1 MGDLRLEMALQG
13 SAEDWVARVEK
24 ATLEALGY
32 ATFRT
37 ARFVQDELRDDVRK
51 AGLGDGIA
59 NAWRIEHYPKHRKLS
74 WNPGAFIWSN
84 AAHIVEAHA
93 RGEPIRAGGG
103 GLLAVPIPDS
113 PAWSMKIRP
122 GEKRTDKVVQR
133 FGPLRLIVPRR
144 GPPMLVAAG
153 RGDSAG
159 GLRPLRKVRHKGSGA
174 TFTPLNQ
181 PRVDIPM
188 FWLVPQVRLEK
199 RLSWPAI
206 FARQEGQFAAN
217 VEAELR
223 AHIARM
229 TPPSSRLEKIA

>member
-1 MGDLRLEMALQG
+1 MGDLRLEMAMQG

-24 ATLEALGY
+24 ATMAGLGL
-32 ATFRT
+32 ATYRT
-37 ARFVQDELRDDVRK
+37 AEAVQEELRADVRR

-59 NAWRIEHYPKHRKLS
+59 KAWQIKHYPEHRRLS
-74 WNPGAFIWSN
+74 WTPSAFIWSK

-93 RGEPIRAGGG
+93 RGEPIRGKS

-113 PAWSMKIRP
+113 PAWSMKQRP
-122 GEKRTDKVVQR
+122 GEKRTERIEQL
-133 FGPLRLIVPRR
+133 FGPLTLVVPKR
-144 GPPMLVAAG
+144 GPPMLVALG
-153 RGDSAG
+153 REDAKGR
-159 GLRPLRKVRHKGSGA
+159 LKPLRMSHSKKFGSYRR
-174 TFTPLNQ
+174 FNQ
-181 PRVDIPM
+181 PGQAIPM

-206 FARQEGQFAAN
+206 FKRQEGVFAGN

-229 TPPSSRLEKIA
+229 TPPSTRLEKIT